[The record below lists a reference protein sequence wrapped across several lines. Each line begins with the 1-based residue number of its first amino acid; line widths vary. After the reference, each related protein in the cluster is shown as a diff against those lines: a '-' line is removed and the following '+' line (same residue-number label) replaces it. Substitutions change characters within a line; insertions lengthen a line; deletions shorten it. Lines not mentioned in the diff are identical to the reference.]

1 MNNGGNNRPSLLSGG
16 EQNKANATGSGR
28 ILADMEGRSGTSAP
42 RAKRV
47 PRPTVPAGRRW
58 LWIALI
64 GLLAAIAAIL
74 VWRSNRTVDNDGYGP
89 ESVEATHGSGPSPLA
104 PTEGGAIIVDAP
116 LIIRGD
122 EADSAAASLD
132 APSVSDQPGTDGADA
147 PSTTAAA
154 AASIGTSQAP
164 RSATARSERRPA
176 NSSPVRTAP
185 QGKDD
190 LLGTLM
196 GIIKEEDKPKVNLDS
211 TRKQPQTMDEL
222 IEQIQADDRQR
233 EAQDKSALDQIGN
246 KKRVASTESSVQVK
260 LRRCPAANSAAGVE
274 CRRLICAPL
283 AGKDPACPAR

>member
-47 PRPTVPAGRRW
+47 PRPTAPAGRRW

-64 GLLAAIAAIL
+64 GLLAAVAAIL
-74 VWRSNRTVDNDGYGP
+74 VWRSNRTVDTTGYGP
-89 ESVEATHGSGPSPLA
+89 ESVETTRGSGPSPLA
-104 PTEGGAIIVDAP
+104 PAEGGAIIVDAP
-116 LIIRGD
+116 LIIRGG
-122 EADSAAASLD
+122 ESESAAASVD
-132 APSVSDQPGTDGADA
+132 APSVTDRPDTDDAGA
-147 PSTTAAA
+147 PSSATAAA
-154 AASIGTSQAP
+154 TSTEASSAP
-164 RSATARSERRPA
+164 RSAAARSERRPA
-176 NSSPVRTAP
+176 NSSPSRTSP

-196 GIIKEEDKPKVNLDS
+196 GIIKEEDKPKSGPDS
-211 TRKQPQTMDEL
+211 ARKQPQTMDEL

-246 KKRVASTESSVQVK
+246 KKPVASTESSVQVK